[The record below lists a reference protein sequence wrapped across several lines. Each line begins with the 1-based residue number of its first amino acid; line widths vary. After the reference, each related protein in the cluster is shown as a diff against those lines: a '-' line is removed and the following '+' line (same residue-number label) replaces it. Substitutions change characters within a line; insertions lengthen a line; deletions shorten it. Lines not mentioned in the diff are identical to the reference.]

1 MGKGQ
6 GMARKKAAR
15 SGAQKKLEGD
25 GFEPELS
32 SEMQRLLEA
41 DRDACADFGDAKTIR
56 DAARSDLLEQMEAE
70 GLDVVRCPFREKMIE
85 REMKPKIR
93 IRPIKEIDKGE

>member
-1 MGKGQ
+1 
-6 GMARKKAAR
+6 MAK
-15 SGAQKKLEGD
+15 KKLEGD

-32 SEMQRLLEA
+32 PEMQRLLEA
-41 DRDACADFGDAKTIR
+41 DRDACADFCDFKTAR

-85 REMKPKIR
+85 REMRPQIR